1 MPGVTLR
8 NGGMRERN
16 VVKADPSLE
25 DTRPSRRRTGNPA
38 DDVDR
43 LQLDAL
49 LRQARTARDSDQALQ
64 YLERAVAMVPDD
76 PRVQST
82 VQLSLFDR
90 LSSDAFLAYLAETD
104 KRYVIAF
111 RNARTFTV
119 PKARNEPEQYPPA
132 RRTEAERAMRMMWWM
147 ILGLIPAGLV
157 TIVLSPLA
165 IGHGIRALQREG
177 RNPQQHRMAWAAI
190 LIALGLGM
198 LGVFF
203 AALLLL
209 HVLLVG

>member
-1 MPGVTLR
+1 
-8 NGGMRERN
+8 MRDRN
-16 VVKADPSLE
+16 VVRADPSLE
-25 DTRPSRRRTGNPA
+25 DTKPSRKGTGNPSN
-38 DDVDR
+38 DVDR
-43 LQLDAL
+43 QQLETL
-49 LRQARTARDSDQALQ
+49 LRQARTAGDSDQALQ

-90 LSSDAFLAYLAETD
+90 LSSDAFVAYLAETD
-104 KRYVIAF
+104 RRYVVAF

-157 TIVLSPLA
+157 TIILSPLA
-165 IGHGIRALQREG
+165 ISHGIRALQRESKD
-177 RNPQQHRMAWAAI
+177 PQQHRMAWAAI
-190 LIALGLGM
+190 ITALLLGL